1 MSNQFI
7 FCTLGHD
14 KHSNTRSNS
23 SNNARDNKLSSRQS
37 DKREYWGSCSSS
49 NSTSNNIISGG
60 SGGGCSGGGGVGIS
74 REELTLREREKER
87 ERERE
92 RERDRER
99 ERERDRDRERERDR
113 ESNRDDI
120 GLERQAQD
128 MDISPGDSTPT
139 SETLI
144 TSAHDLLPQGP
155 VLLATALPRLA
166 SHTPSTPQTP
176 GKIVSSPTL
185 TQQTSNNSA
194 SGPPVTLANLPRLL
208 SQITGSKDQTDIT
221 PQKAL
226 QTIQTA
232 IFLSRQSGSSG
243 GDRTCSNSDI
253 MAPLKVDITG
263 NTTSTNDGPPT
274 PTHSETQDCI
284 DARKLV
290 SPGCVNTGVQ
300 GLSSLQGLST
310 LGSIGSLGTLGNG
323 GGLQA
328 LSRVQPPLTPSLTPS
343 LANHYREDL
352 TQHVRAFPAD
362 ILEKQAQKL
371 SEEAHTMG
379 SLQCT
384 RVSAELKTARSIVR
398 LTEIQA
404 TLQEQRILFLR
415 QQIQTL
421 EELKSQNSFMSDDS

>member
-1 MSNQFI
+1 MFECLENI
-7 FCTLGHD
+7 FNKVIFSALGHD

-60 SGGGCSGGGGVGIS
+60 SGGGCSGGGGSGVGIS

-99 ERERDRDRERERDR
+99 ERERERDR

-144 TSAHDLLPQGP
+144 TSVHDLLPQGP

-185 TQQTSNNSA
+185 TQQTSNNST

-232 IFLSRQSGSSG
+232 IFLSRQV
-243 GDRTCSNSDI
+243 RLFVYYYFI
-253 MAPLKVDITG
+253 Y
-263 NTTSTNDGPPT
+263 
-274 PTHSETQDCI
+274 
-284 DARKLV
+284 KLLFIAKMIIRII
-290 SPGCVNTGVQ
+290 SQ
-300 GLSSLQGLST
+300 LIKYFSSLAAVVV
-310 LGSIGSLGTLGNG
+310 NG
-323 GGLQA
+323 HA
-328 LSRVQPPLTPSLTPS
+328 V
-343 LANHYREDL
+343 
-352 TQHVRAFPAD
+352 
-362 ILEKQAQKL
+362 
-371 SEEAHTMG
+371 
-379 SLQCT
+379 
-384 RVSAELKTARSIVR
+384 IV
-398 LTEIQA
+398 T
-404 TLQEQRILFLR
+404 
-415 QQIQTL
+415 
-421 EELKSQNSFMSDDS
+421 